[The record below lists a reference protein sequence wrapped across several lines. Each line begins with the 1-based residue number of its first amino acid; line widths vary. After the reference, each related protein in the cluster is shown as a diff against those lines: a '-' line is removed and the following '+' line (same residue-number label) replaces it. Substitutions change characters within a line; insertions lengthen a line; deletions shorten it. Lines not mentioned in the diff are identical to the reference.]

1 MPAPVTWVPTRDSAI
16 DGPVRVTT
24 TMACVSFAGWAAL
37 AAGSGLAATATNTR
51 LLWSLVALALCLATT
66 SAATPSTFEG
76 RGAVA
81 FVVAADVGIALGVT
95 AVADET
101 LAMMGCSLFLFV
113 GAFAGLLVG
122 RLAFLAHIAI
132 SVGCLVAVASSAT
145 PSGRTT
151 ILLSLATWLALG
163 VPLTVRALWG
173 DLRPRAQLAYTDS
186 LTGAANRAG
195 LERNFASLQ
204 PMAHRRGLAVAVVIA
219 DIDRFKTVNDVHGHA
234 IGDAVI
240 GEAARHL
247 FEHFGAGATVAR
259 HGGEE
264 FTVLVAGVPGE
275 VRYRVGA
282 LPTVTPGERGPQV
295 TMSVGAAWCSVE
307 PGSTDSLWRAV
318 GVADAAMYEAKA
330 GGGNACVHRL

>member
-37 AAGSGLAATATNTR
+37 AAGSGLATTVTTTR
-51 LLWSLVALALCLATT
+51 VLWFLVVLALGLAATSATT
-66 SAATPSTFEG
+66 PSAFEG

-81 FVVAADVGIALGVT
+81 FVITADVGIAVGVT
-95 AVADET
+95 SVADET

-122 RLAFLAHIAI
+122 RLAFLAHITI
-132 SVGCLVAVASSAT
+132 SVGCLVAVATAAT
-145 PSGRTT
+145 PGGRTT
-151 ILLSLATWLALG
+151 LLLSLATWLALG
-163 VPLTVRALWG
+163 APLAVRALWG
-173 DLRPRAQLAYTDS
+173 DMRPRAQLAFTDS

-195 LERNFASLQ
+195 LERNFASLL

-247 FEHFGAGATVAR
+247 FDHFGPGATVAR

-264 FTVLVAGVPGE
+264 FTVLVAGVPGDL
-275 VRYRVGA
+275 RYRVSA
-282 LPTVTPGERGPQV
+282 LPTVTPGHRGPQV
-295 TMSVGAAWCSVE
+295 TMSVGAAWCAAE
-307 PGSTDSLWRAV
+307 PESADALWRAV

-330 GGGNACVHRL
+330 DGGNACVTRL